1 MSPLKVGYARVS
13 TDEQDLTA
21 QRDGLAAFGVDPK
34 RIYVDHGLTGRNA
47 DREGLRQALAAC
59 RDGDT
64 FVVTKLDRLARS
76 VRDAHQIADDLA
88 AREVKLSIAGS
99 VYDPTDPMGKLLFNV
114 LAMVAEFEADLIRAR
129 TREGMKVAKAK
140 GRLRGKSPKLTPRQE
155 AHLVQLHAANE
166 HTVGELAELFS
177 VGPLHGLPRPSAR
190 RARARERLA
199 VGASWTLE
207 RGGESSGSTSRT
219 RCPSRA

>member
-59 RDGDT
+59 RNGDT
-64 FVVTKLDRLARS
+64 FVATKLDRLTRS

-155 AHLVQLHAANE
+155 AHLVQLHAADE

-177 VGPLHGLPRPSAR
+177 VGRSTVY
-190 RARARERLA
+190 RALQRA
-199 VGASWTLE
+199 E
-207 RGGESSGSTSRT
+207 RGREN
-219 RCPSRA
+219 ALQ